1 MRLLLD
7 ANLSPR
13 VAVRLIA
20 EGHDVVHVA
29 DVGKLAAT
37 DAEILRF
44 AAEEERVVVSSDT
57 DFGSLLARLELSQPS
72 FVLFRHVNEMTPDDQ
87 ARLLVEV
94 LPRVVA
100 ELEAG
105 AVVTLV
111 RGRVRTRRLPFDR
124 RPAIA
129 DAQRSRGLLV
139 G

>member
-57 DFGSLLARLELSQPS
+57 DFGTLLARLELSQPS

-124 RPAIA
+124 QPR
-129 DAQRSRGLLV
+129 DR
-139 G
+139 